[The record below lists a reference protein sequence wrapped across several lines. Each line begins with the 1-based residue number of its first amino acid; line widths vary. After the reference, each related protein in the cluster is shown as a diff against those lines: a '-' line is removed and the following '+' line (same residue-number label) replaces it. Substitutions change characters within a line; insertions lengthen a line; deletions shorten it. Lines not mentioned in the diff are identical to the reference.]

1 MSDEKSPL
9 RAVNSAGA
17 RQVVAVTSRV
27 LLVLAV
33 VLAVVSLGASW
44 GINAEHGGAHDMGL
58 AIGLVALM
66 VVTMTITL
74 YGAPVLLLLAAVTL
88 FVDRRSALR
97 LLVAAVVCVA
107 PIAVASWLR

>member
-1 MSDEKSPL
+1 MTASPAPGSPSPIP
-9 RAVNSAGA
+9 R
-17 RQVVAVTSRV
+17 RTRVVAVVSRV
-27 LLVLAV
+27 VLLLAV
-33 VLAVVSLGASW
+33 VLAAVSLGASW
-44 GINAEHGGAHDMGL
+44 GINAEQGGAHDMGL
-58 AIGLVALM
+58 AIGLVAIM

-74 YGAPVLLLLAAVTL
+74 YAAPVLLLLAAAAF